1 MTTTM
6 QTALRLAL
14 DANRFR
20 ALADIDVHRT
30 RRGHWHPPAVP
41 CTRRC
46 PMGDPRTALAFDH
59 QLQRAA
65 GFA

>member
-30 RRGHWHPPAVP
+30 RRGHWHPPDVP

-46 PMGDPRTALAFDH
+46 PMAGPRTAPAFDR

>member
-1 MTTTM
+1 MNSKI
-6 QTALRLAL
+6 QTALRLTLEAKRVIDL
-14 DANRFR
+14 I
-20 ALADIDVHRT
+20 DIEVHRT

-46 PMGDPRTALAFDH
+46 PVGDPRTALVFDR